1 MIDPKKKRYMYLSIS
16 LFGAI
21 SSSIV
26 LFFLLFRMQGIG
38 EALNKLSQIL
48 SPFISGGVVAYLLRP
63 MCNFYEEILEKMLPA
78 KWKETADTMAI
89 LASLITT
96 AFIVYALIAMIVP
109 QVYESVITLWNAIP
123 TRVNQLYD
131 WIVNHYGQD
140 EEFAPIVNIINNSY
154 ERISKEVE
162 TWTKNTL
169 IPSVS
174 SLVTGVGSSLIRLLR
189 GLYNLLIGII
199 VAVYLL
205 SSRKR
210 FARQGVLMIRSS
222 FSEKW
227 ADTILNEI
235 ALVDK
240 MFGGFIDA
248 KILDSAI
255 IGVLCY
261 IGCSILRIP
270 NTLLISVFVGCTN
283 VIPFFGPFI
292 GAVPS
297 TLLILMESPL
307 KSIWFILFILFL
319 QQLDGNVIGPR
330 IMGNRIGLSGFW
342 VMFAIIFFGG
352 TFGLVGMVVGVPLF
366 AVFYDLVRRLVK
378 RGLYKRGKEEL
389 WHQYTA
395 DFPNTELPDYPGSE
409 KTGDADEDDE
419 DEEDDEN
426 ED

>member
-1 MIDPKKKRYMYLSIS
+1 MVDPKKKRYFYLSLS
-16 LFGAI
+16 LFAAI
-21 SSSIV
+21 SASIV
-26 LFFLLFRMQGIG
+26 LFFVLFRMQGIG

-63 MCNFYEEILEKMLPA
+63 MCNFYEEILEKALPK

-89 LASLITT
+89 LGSLITMV
-96 AFIVYALIAMIVP
+96 FIVYALIAMIVP

-123 TRVNQLYD
+123 SRINQFYTWVVNT
-131 WIVNHYGQD
+131 YGQD
-140 EEFAPIVNIINNSY
+140 ERFAPIVSIINNSY
-154 ERISKEVE
+154 EAISKEVE
-162 TWTKNTL
+162 AWTKNTL
-169 IPSVS
+169 IPQVTNI
-174 SLVTGVGSSLIRLLR
+174 VTGFGSSMFRLLR

-199 VAVYLL
+199 VAVYVL

-210 FARQGVLMIRSS
+210 FARQGVLIIRSS
-222 FSEKW
+222 FSERW
-227 ADTILNEI
+227 ANAILNEI
-235 ALVDK
+235 ALIDK

-261 IGCSILRIP
+261 IGCSVLRIP
-270 NTLLISVFVGCTN
+270 NTLLISVFIGCTN

-292 GAVPS
+292 GAVPA

-307 KSIWFILFILFL
+307 KSIWFILFVVIL

-352 TFGLVGMVVGVPLF
+352 TWGLVGMVIGVPLF
-366 AVFYDLVRRLVK
+366 AVIYDLVRKQVK
-378 RGLYKRGKEEL
+378 RGLYKKGKEEL

-395 DFPNTELPDYPGSE
+395 DFPNTELPDYPGSNLGVLDE
-409 KTGDADEDDE
+409 DDEDDE
-419 DEEDDEN
+419 DEE
-426 ED
+426 